1 MYYMVVQGSLAAGVP
16 TLKHYMDTNYV
27 VNPCIPLQQLE
38 IGDAISVAVALGG
51 NGALWYNK
59 SDPNWTLSPC
69 SANNAPVSFILNT
82 SMNLAL

>member
-1 MYYMVVQGSLAAGVP
+1 MVVQGSLVAGVP
-16 TLKHYMDTNYV
+16 TPKHYMDTNYV

-59 SDPNWTLSPC
+59 SDLNWTLSPC
-69 SANNAPVSFILNT
+69 STNNAPVSFILT
-82 SMNLAL
+82 SSMFHTL